1 MTVEREPLAADEGR
15 RTAARQPADPSPPA
29 EVRRVTLS
37 TYIGNTI
44 EYYDFIL
51 YASAAA
57 LVFGPLFFT
66 DLPPTAATIASFSTL
81 AVGYLCRPLGG
92 MLFGYLGD
100 RFGRK
105 PVLLATMVLMGL
117 ATGLIGLLPTRNE
130 IGVWAPLLLIV
141 LRLFQGIAVGGE
153 WGGAA
158 LMTAEHAPPAR
169 RGWIT
174 AIGQAGQP
182 SGGALAM
189 GAMALVAALPA
200 DQLLGWGWRIPF
212 LVSFALL
219 FVALYVR
226 VRISESPAYVEQEVA
241 DRQRHV
247 RRKPIRELFTTHS
260 GAVVRGLLMS
270 IPPSLMVTLI
280 SGFCVSYAVEAGHS
294 RSSVLAAVAVA
305 FAAAIPT
312 GPLYGHLSDRLGR
325 LPVYAAGTLG
335 FAALAFPLFWAID
348 SLSTVWLFVAFI
360 TAYAVVSPAIAAGLA
375 AILSEMFSTTVR
387 YTGVSVSF
395 QVAATISGIFPV
407 VATSLLTLGDQ
418 SPVWVS
424 FFILVIALLSTL
436 MVFRMRESKGMQF
449 EVANSKDSPDV

>member
-1 MTVEREPLAADEGR
+1 MTVERDPLPVAGSAA
-15 RTAARQPADPSPPA
+15 TAGHDGDPSPPA

-37 TYIGNTI
+37 TYAGNTI

-51 YASAAA
+51 YGSASA

-66 DLPPTAATIASFSTL
+66 GLSPTMATMASFGTL
-81 AVGYLCRPLGG
+81 ATGYLCRPFGG

-105 PVLLATMVLMGL
+105 PMLLATMVMMGL
-117 ATGLIGLLPTRNE
+117 ATGLIGLLPTRSE
-130 IGVWAPLLLIV
+130 IGLWAPFMLII

-182 SGGALAM
+182 TGGALAL
-189 GAMALVAALPA
+189 GAMAVVALLPPE
-200 DQLLGWGWRIPF
+200 DLMIWGWRIPF

-219 FVALYVR
+219 FIAMYMR
-226 VRISESPAYVEQEVA
+226 VRISESPVYVEQEEA
-241 DRQRHV
+241 DQRRKV
-247 RRKPIRELFTTHS
+247 RRKPVRELLTTQT

-280 SGFCVSYAVEAGHS
+280 STFCVSYAVAAGHS
-294 RSSVLAAVAVA
+294 RTTVLAAVGVA

-312 GPLYGHLSDRLGR
+312 GPLYGRLSDRLGR
-325 LPVYAAGTLG
+325 LPVYTAGALG

-348 SLSTVWLFVAFI
+348 SMSTVWLFVAFV
-360 TAYAVVSPAIAAGLA
+360 TAYAIIAPAISAGLA
-375 AILSEMFSTTVR
+375 AILSEMFSTSVR

-395 QVAATISGIFPV
+395 QTAAIISGVFPV
-407 VATSLLTLGDQ
+407 VATSLLALDDQ
-418 SPVWVS
+418 NPIWVS
-424 FFILVIALLSTL
+424 VFILVIALLSAL
-436 MVFRMRESKGMQF
+436 MAIKMRESKGMRLGI
-449 EVANSKDSPDV
+449 ANEKGSLDV